1 MDTTTHTPQISV
13 LMGVYNCAATVEEA
27 IQSIIDQTVTDWEF
41 IICDDGSSDDTC
53 EVVRALAEKEPRIVL
68 IRNEHNMGL
77 APTLNHCLR
86 AARGTYTAR
95 MDGDDI
101 CSPDRFEKELA
112 ALEADPGCAVVSCG
126 MLSFDEDGVYGQSN
140 YPEKPDKTDFFRMS
154 PFCHAGCMMRK
165 SVLLELGGY
174 NESGEV
180 ERFEDFDLWYR
191 LYKAGYYGR
200 NLPEA
205 LYSMRDDR
213 NAFRRR
219 KMKYRLN
226 VTKLSLKIYRDF
238 KPGIRY
244 FPGVVAPVIKGLLPE
259 KLYHVLRRAKLRRQ
273 ITRD

>member
-27 IQSIIDQTVTDWEF
+27 IQSIIGQTVTDWEF

-112 ALEADPGCAVVSCG
+112 ALEADPGCAVVSCA
-126 MLSFDEDGVYGQSN
+126 MLSFDENGVYGQSN

-165 SVLLELGGY
+165 AVLLELGGY
-174 NESGEV
+174 NESSQV

>member
-27 IQSIIDQTVTDWEF
+27 IQSIIGQTVTDWEF

-112 ALEADPGCAVVSCG
+112 ALEADPGCAVVSCA
-126 MLSFDEDGVYGQSN
+126 MRSYDENGVYGQSN

-165 SVLLELGGY
+165 AVLLELGGY
-174 NESGEV
+174 NESSQV